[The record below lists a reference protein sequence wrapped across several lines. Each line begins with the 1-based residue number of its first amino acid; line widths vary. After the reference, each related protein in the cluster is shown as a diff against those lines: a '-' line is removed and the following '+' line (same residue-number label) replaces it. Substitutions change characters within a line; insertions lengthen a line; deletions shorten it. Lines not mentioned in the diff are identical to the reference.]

1 MTMQLSILLSADAKQ
16 AKAEVA
22 AIEGALAKMGKTAG
36 TADSKTKGLTKSTT
50 TLDAAVDQAKRNVQQ
65 LSAAEVR
72 NAATAGRMG
81 AANNAAAG
89 QVGNLAAQFNDIG
102 VMLAAGQNPLQLA
115 IQQGTQITQVI
126 GPMGAAGAAH
136 SLKAAL
142 VSMVSP
148 VSLITLGTIAAG
160 AATIQWL
167 TSAGEEAQDVVE
179 LLSELETAVKGYV
192 SAAELAS
199 SSSTDLLA
207 KFGTADPVMR
217 QLLQDMVA
225 LEKVE
230 AYRSIDAVSQSLH
243 DMFDGFQGEAT
254 NIAQFFGKGSL
265 DLIQKDF
272 RDTVNG
278 FATGLNILRDTT
290 DQGERLRTALN
301 LRDILLENT
310 GGIEGMNAEQSEF
323 FRSLLN
329 IIREMETLGAKV
341 AQNEAGVTKVV
352 TSAQALLEKLQSEA
366 NIRQLITQ
374 YGEDSRRVAE
384 AKVTAERNAFIELQ
398 NSKEISEDLKT
409 ELIAAWDAANGI
421 ASVDMAGNIAL
432 ATNEAGRLM
441 AALNSF
447 TALNPITPKM
457 QDEDALFSQP
467 VLSTAATRNQQRQ
480 AVTNFNRIIAPK
492 KTGGGGGGGGIR
504 GKISAAQREQKAVD
518 DLIASLTKQRDVI
531 AETDPVQKEM
541 IQNRKV
547 LAKATDA
554 ERKTV
559 EDLIAARIAE
569 EAATEQAT
577 ERADFYG
584 NVMSSALEEATRK
597 GASLDDVLKNI
608 AGSFIDAGIQAA
620 IFGEGPFGSI
630 FGGSSILDV
639 IFPQKKADGGMI
651 YGAGGPRDDKVP
663 VLASPGEFMVNARA
677 TARNRHLLEAMN
689 AGGRGQ
695 ALAAGGMIGG
705 GSAPSAASGMGGG
718 NVIHLHYDLTGAR
731 GNTEIIE
738 AVKEGIEQGLRE
750 YDREVLPGRVM
761 EISENPRMVG

>member
-36 TADSKTKGLTKSTT
+36 TADGKTKGLTKSTT
-50 TLDAAVDQAKRNVQQ
+50 TLDAAVNQAKRNVQQ

-89 QVGNLAAQFNDIG
+89 QIGNLAAQFNDIG

-115 IQQGTQITQVI
+115 LQQGTQITQVI
-126 GPMGAAGAAH
+126 GPMGAAGAV
-136 SLKAAL
+136 KALGGAI
-142 VSMVSP
+142 VSMINP
-148 VSLITLGTIAAG
+148 VSLLTIGTIAGG
-160 AATIQWL
+160 AAFFQWA
-167 TSAGEEAQDVVE
+167 TRASDASAQADVLIKKMEALEEAQAGLTDEVRRLSLGVSTEE
-179 LLSELETAVKGYV
+179 LTILDAKALKKREILALENEISAGLQRGRRNAPRELEIAQQELSNLEAQLSSLRVLQEQKERLVAATREQSDAERLVGETIAQGVAERAKA
-192 SAAELAS
+192 AAEAQ
-199 SSSTDLLA
+199 
-207 KFGTADPVMR
+207 
-217 QLLQDMVA
+217 QL
-225 LEKVE
+225 
-230 AYRSIDAVSQSLH
+230 ISQ
-243 DMFDGFQGEAT
+243 
-254 NIAQFFGKGSL
+254 
-265 DLIQKDF
+265 
-272 RDTVNG
+272 
-278 FATGLNILRDTT
+278 
-290 DQGERLRTALN
+290 
-301 LRDILLENT
+301 
-310 GGIEGMNAEQSEF
+310 
-323 FRSLLN
+323 
-329 IIREMETLGAKV
+329 
-341 AQNEAGVTKVV
+341 
-352 TSAQALLEKLQSEA
+352 LQSEA
-366 NIRQLITQ
+366 NIRALITKH
-374 YGEDSRRVAE
+374 GADSVQVATARVA
-384 AKVTAERNAFIELQ
+384 AERAAFIELQ
-398 NSKEISEDLKT
+398 KSAGVSETMQT
-409 ELIAAWDAANGI
+409 ELIAAWDAAKGV
-421 ASVDMAGNIAL
+421 AGVDMAGNITLAAGAAQLLSQRLGGAL
-432 ATNEAGRLM
+432 DLARRIAGYQNSVNHNGLDETDPRNPNNTRPGTWTGGYGTL
-441 AALNSF
+441 ALNDPRR
-447 TALNPITPKM
+447 TK
-457 QDEDALFSQP
+457 
-467 VLSTAATRNQQRQ
+467 
-480 AVTNFNRIIAPK
+480 PK
-492 KTGGGGGGGGIR
+492 KTGGGGGR

-584 NVMSSALEEATRK
+584 NVISSALDEATRK

-620 IFGEGPFGSI
+620 IFGEGPFGSV